1 MISKCIDSISRVL
14 LLAVVAVLVLTSRS
28 APAEV
33 LEKSKNIAGVTVH
46 YKVVLPS
53 RYDAAKPYPAVLAFG
68 GGPQTMNIVDGA
80 IQRNWR
86 NEAERRGYIV
96 VIPAAPDGRLF
107 FEGGERI
114 FPEFLTR
121 ILADY
126 KIADNKFHIAGQSNG
141 GISAFHVAA
150 SYPQYFWSVTGFPG
164 YLPDATPARVNAL
177 AKMCVN
183 MHVGELDTGWRDEI
197 EQQAAQFRAKGL
209 TVRITVEKGQSH
221 PGHPSRRRGGAAFQ
235 SIRRGPAGLLQV
247 ILLQVMP
254 PLFALK

>member
-1 MISKCIDSISRVL
+1 MREQVL
-14 LLAVVAVLVLTSRS
+14 GIAAAAILLFGRPGL
-28 APAEV
+28 AEV

-53 RYDAAKPYPAVLAFG
+53 HYDPAQAYPGVLAFG
-68 GGPQTMNIVDGA
+68 GGPQTMSIVDGA

-96 VIPAAPDGRLF
+96 VIPAAPDGQLF

-114 FPEFLTR
+114 FPEFLTK

-126 KIADNKFHIAGQSNG
+126 KISDSKFHIAGQSNG

-150 SYPQYFWSVTGFPG
+150 SFPQYFWSVTGFPG
-164 YLPDATPARVNAL
+164 YLPEATPGRFGAL
-177 AKMCVN
+177 AKMCIN
-183 MHVGELDTGWRDEI
+183 MHVGELDTGWKE
-197 EQQAAQFRAKGL
+197 EMQQQAAQFRAKGM

-221 PGHPSRRRGGAAFQ
+221 RLDTLAGEGAA
-235 SIRRGPAGLLQV
+235 R
-247 ILLQVMP
+247 
-254 PLFALK
+254 LFNQFEEARQGCSK

>member
-1 MISKCIDSISRVL
+1 MISKYIESTSNVL
-14 LLAVVAVLVLTSRS
+14 LLAGAAILLFASR
-28 APAEV
+28 PAAADV

-53 RYDAAKPYPAVLAFG
+53 HYDAAKAYPGVLAFG

-86 NEAERRGYIV
+86 DVAERRGYII
-96 VIPAAPDGRLF
+96 VIPAAPDGQLF

-114 FPEFLTR
+114 FPEFLTK

-150 SYPQYFWSVTGFPG
+150 MYPQYFWSVTGFPG
-164 YLPDATPARVNAL
+164 YLPDATPARVGGL
-177 AKMCVN
+177 AKMCIN
-183 MHVGELDTGWRDEI
+183 MHVGELDTGWKE
-197 EQQAAQFRAKGL
+197 EMQQQAAQFRAKGM

-221 PGHPSRRRGGAAFQ
+221 RLDTLAGDGAA
-235 SIRRGPAGLLQV
+235 R
-247 ILLQVMP
+247 
-254 PLFALK
+254 LFNQFEEARQGCSK

>member
-1 MISKCIDSISRVL
+1 MISKCIDLTSGITLLAGAAAVL
-14 LLAVVAVLVLTSRS
+14 LLASRTST
-28 APAEV
+28 AEV

-53 RYDAAKPYPAVLAFG
+53 RYDAAKSYPAVLAFG

-86 NEAERRGYIV
+86 DEAERRGYIV
-96 VIPAAPDGRLF
+96 VIPAAPEGRLF

-114 FPEFLTR
+114 FPEFLTK

-126 KIADNKFHIAGQSNG
+126 KIRDNKFHIAGQSNG

-150 SYPQYFWSVTGFPG
+150 SYPQYFWSVSGFPG
-164 YLPDATPARVNAL
+164 YLPDATPARVSAL
-177 AKMCVN
+177 AKMCIN
-183 MHVGELDTGWRDEI
+183 MHVGELDTGWKEEMQ
-197 EQQAAQFRAKGL
+197 EQASQFRAKGL

-221 PGHPSRRRGGAAFQ
+221 RLDTLAGDGAA
-235 SIRRGPAGLLQV
+235 R
-247 ILLQVMP
+247 
-254 PLFALK
+254 LFNQFEEARLGCSK

>member
-1 MISKCIDSISRVL
+1 MISKYIDSLS
-14 LLAVVAVLVLTSRS
+14 AVLPLAGAALLMCASRPG
-28 APAEV
+28 AAEV

-53 RYDAAKPYPAVLAFG
+53 HYDAAKAYPAVLAFG

-86 NEAERRGYIV
+86 DEAERRGYIV
-96 VIPAAPDGRLF
+96 VIPAAPDGQLF

-114 FPEFLTR
+114 FPEFLTK

-126 KIADNKFHIAGQSNG
+126 RIADSKFHIAGQSNG

-164 YLPDATPARVNAL
+164 YLPDATAARVGAL
-177 AKMCVN
+177 AKMCIN
-183 MHVGELDTGWRDEI
+183 MHVGELDAGWKE
-197 EQQAAQFRAKGL
+197 EMQQQAAQFRAKGM

-221 PGHPSRRRGGAAFQ
+221 RLDTLAGSGAA
-235 SIRRGPAGLLQV
+235 R
-247 ILLQVMP
+247 
-254 PLFALK
+254 LFDQFEEARQGCAK

>member
-1 MISKCIDSISRVL
+1 MISKFIDPRSFAVLAGTTVL
-14 LLAVVAVLVLTSRS
+14 LFANRPA
-28 APAEV
+28 AAEV

-53 RYDAAKPYPAVLAFG
+53 HYDAARAYPGVLAFG

-86 NEAERRGYIV
+86 DEAERRGYIV
-96 VIPAAPDGRLF
+96 VIPAAPDGQLF

-114 FPEFLTR
+114 FPEFLTK
-121 ILADY
+121 ILSDY
-126 KIADNKFHIAGQSNG
+126 KIASDKFHIAGQSNG

-164 YLPDATPARVNAL
+164 YLPDATPVRVGAL
-177 AKMCVN
+177 AQMCIN
-183 MHVGELDTGWRDEI
+183 MHVGELDAGWKE
-197 EQQAAQFRAKGL
+197 EMQQQAAQFRAKGM

-221 PGHPSRRRGGAAFQ
+221 RLDTLAGDGAA
-235 SIRRGPAGLLQV
+235 R
-247 ILLQVMP
+247 
-254 PLFALK
+254 LFNQFEEARQGCAK

>member
-1 MISKCIDSISRVL
+1 MMFWEIEMQKPVFFGAVAVVVL
-14 LLAVVAVLVLTSRS
+14 LAARPVS
-28 APAEV
+28 AEV
-33 LEKSKNIAGVTVH
+33 LEKSKNISGIAVH

-53 RYDAAKPYPAVLAFG
+53 HYDPAKPYPGVLAFG
-68 GGPQTMNIVDGA
+68 GGPQTMNVVDGA

-86 NEAERRGYIV
+86 DEAERRGYIV
-96 VIPAAPDGRLF
+96 VIPAAPDGQLF

-126 KIADNKFHIAGQSNG
+126 KISENKFHIAGQSNG

-164 YLPDATPARVNAL
+164 YLPEATAARIGAL
-177 AKMCVN
+177 RKMCIN
-183 MHVGELDTGWRDEI
+183 MHVGELDTGWKE
-197 EQQAAQFRAKGL
+197 EMQQQAALFRSKGL

-221 PGHPSRRRGGAAFQ
+221 RLDTLAGDGAARLFNQ
-235 SIRRGPAGLLQV
+235 FEEAGRGCGN
-247 ILLQVMP
+247 
-254 PLFALK
+254 

>member
-1 MISKCIDSISRVL
+1 MRRRVL
-14 LLAVVAVLVLTSRS
+14 LEVVTILLLTSWF

-33 LEKSKNIAGVTVH
+33 LEKNKNIAGVTVH
-46 YKVVLPS
+46 YKIVLPS
-53 RYDAAKPYPAVLAFG
+53 HYDPSKAYPAVLAFG

-86 NEAERRGYIV
+86 VEAERRGYIV
-96 VIPAAPDGRLF
+96 VIPAAPEGQLF

-114 FPEFLTR
+114 FPEFLTK

-164 YLPDATPARVNAL
+164 YLPDATSARVNAL
-177 AKMCVN
+177 AKMCIN
-183 MHVGELDTGWRDEI
+183 MHVGELDTGWRE
-197 EQQAAQFRAKGL
+197 EMQQQAAQFRAKGM
-209 TVRITVEKGQSH
+209 TVRITVENGQSH
-221 PGHPSRRRGGAAFQ
+221 RLDTLAGDGAA
-235 SIRRGPAGLLQV
+235 R
-247 ILLQVMP
+247 
-254 PLFALK
+254 LFNQFEEARQGCSK

>member
-1 MISKCIDSISRVL
+1 MISKYIDSASFVMLAGAAL
-14 LLAVVAVLVLTSRS
+14 LLFASRTGD
-28 APAEV
+28 AEV
-33 LEKSKNIAGVTVH
+33 LEKSKNISGVTVH

-53 RYDAAKPYPAVLAFG
+53 HYDPAKAYPGVLAFG

-86 NEAERRGYIV
+86 DEAERRGYIV
-96 VIPAAPDGRLF
+96 VIPAAPDGQLF

-114 FPEFLTR
+114 FPEFLTK

-164 YLPDATPARVNAL
+164 YLPDATPARVGAL
-177 AKMCVN
+177 AKMCIN
-183 MHVGELDTGWRDEI
+183 MHVGELDTGWKE
-197 EQQAAQFRAKGL
+197 EMQQQAAQFRAKGM
-209 TVRITVEKGQSH
+209 TVRIIVEKGQSH
-221 PGHPSRRRGGAAFQ
+221 RLDTLAGDGAA
-235 SIRRGPAGLLQV
+235 R
-247 ILLQVMP
+247 
-254 PLFALK
+254 LFNQFEEARQGCSK

>member
-1 MISKCIDSISRVL
+1 MISKYIDSTSFVL
-14 LLAVVAVLVLTSRS
+14 LAGAAVLLFPGRP
-28 APAEV
+28 AAAEV

-53 RYDAAKPYPAVLAFG
+53 HYDAAKAYPGVLAFG

-86 NEAERRGYIV
+86 DEAERRGYIV
-96 VIPAAPDGRLF
+96 VIPAAPDGQLF

-114 FPEFLTR
+114 FPEFLTK

-164 YLPDATPARVNAL
+164 YLPDATPPRVGAL
-177 AKMCVN
+177 AKMCIN
-183 MHVGELDTGWRDEI
+183 MHVGELDTGWKE
-197 EQQAAQFRAKGL
+197 EMQQQAAQFRAKGM

-221 PGHPSRRRGGAAFQ
+221 RLDTLAGDGAA
-235 SIRRGPAGLLQV
+235 R
-247 ILLQVMP
+247 
-254 PLFALK
+254 LFNQFEEARQGCSK